1 MFSCLDILNEG
12 TGLNE
17 LNYHPSQ
24 EEIKALMT
32 LCKSEC
38 EKQFNLSQRYQQE
51 TLSLK
56 SFNLQNKLIE
66 YDMTFMNG

>member
-38 EKQFNLSQRYQQE
+38 EKQFNLS
-51 TLSLK
+51 
-56 SFNLQNKLIE
+56 
-66 YDMTFMNG
+66 